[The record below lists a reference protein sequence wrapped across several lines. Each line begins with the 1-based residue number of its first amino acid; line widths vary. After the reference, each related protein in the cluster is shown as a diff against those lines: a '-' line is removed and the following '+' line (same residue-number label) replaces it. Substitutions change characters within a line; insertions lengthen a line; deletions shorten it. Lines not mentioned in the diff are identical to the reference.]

1 MNRLFLCILVC
12 VWSQHAQ
19 AQFSI
24 TLFDKT
30 STQPLAFAQV
40 NYEWTDEKTA
50 TKNIRL
56 ALANNRGEFE
66 IEEASIK
73 NLAVF
78 TITHPYIGTQ
88 SLTTLYLLQNNY
100 KLYLSSNTKP
110 LDEVVISG
118 NRTPEKTAD
127 IPRQIEVVDKSAITF
142 GNNQNTADLLF
153 NQSNIYIQK
162 SQQGGGS
169 PILRGFEANRV
180 VIMVDGVR
188 LNNAIFRGGH
198 LQNIIRIDQN
208 ILTSAEVLY
217 GPGSVIYGSD
227 AMGGVVSLNTR
238 GPVLNNTSKKLAIKN
253 EFYIRSSSANN
264 ELTNHYNINIGSKKW
279 AAFTAITHSTFG
291 NIITGKNR
299 NLSWGNLGLR
309 PTFIKTINGVDQVV
323 TNPNKYEQ
331 VESNYKQTD
340 IIQKILFT
348 PSTNSQHTLNL
359 QYSTTSNVPRYD
371 RLTDLT
377 NAGILASAAWY
388 YGPEKRLLVAYTIA
402 STLSK
407 TWFDSYK
414 ITPAYQ
420 VIEESRHNRSYGSI
434 WLSSRIEKVN
444 VSSIN
449 VDLYKRIKKHNLHYG
464 IDAQHN
470 TVSSTAFRTNI
481 NTSEHQNISTR
492 YPAGG
497 SNYAFGALFLSHSI
511 ALSNRWLINEGI
523 RFSKIYSEAKF
534 GQSTLYYPFLPTST
548 IQKNYAVNGN
558 LGLAYLLHKD
568 TRFYTNIG
576 NGFRAPNIDDLN
588 KIFDSKTQF
597 VILPN
602 SNLKAEKSLTTDL
615 GLNTIILKKLSIN
628 ASVFYTQLYDA
639 IIVQSTQING
649 SDSITYDGIKA
660 KANTLLNAQ
669 KGFIYGWS
677 INGKLVL
684 KTNLHLYGASTYTYG
699 RINNQQNLTPLDHIP
714 PIYGKAGAVLKLK
727 GFVIDAYTQFNGA
740 KPLQQYN
747 INGEDNLQYA
757 TSNGLPAWYTVNL
770 KTQYSVYKRG
780 TLVTLQT
787 GVENILDTHYR
798 LFASGISAMGRNFYA
813 TIRVGF

>member
-12 VWSQHAQ
+12 VWTQYAQ

-40 NYEWTDEKTA
+40 NYEWTDEKTS

-118 NRTPEKTAD
+118 NRTPEKTAN

-238 GPVLNNTSKKLAIKN
+238 GPALNNTSKKLAIKN

-377 NAGILASAAWY
+377 NAGILSSAAWY

-402 STLSK
+402 STLSQ

-420 VIEESRHNRSYGSI
+420 VIEESRHNRSYGSV

-548 IQKNYAVNGN
+548 IQNNYAVNGN
-558 LGLAYLLHKD
+558 IGLVYLLHKD

-576 NGFRAPNIDDLN
+576 NAFRAPNIDDLN

-639 IIVQSTQING
+639 IVVQSTQING

-677 INGKLVL
+677 INGKLVI

-714 PIYGKAGAVLKLK
+714 PFYGKAGALLKLK

-757 TSNGLPAWYTVNL
+757 TSNGLPAWYTVNF

-787 GVENILDTHYR
+787 GVENIFDTHYR

>member
-12 VWSQHAQ
+12 VWSQYAL

-238 GPVLNNTSKKLAIKN
+238 GPALNNTSKKLAIKN
-253 EFYIRSSSANN
+253 EFYIRSSLANN

-299 NLSWGNLGLR
+299 DISWGNLGLR

-348 PSTNSQHTLNL
+348 PSTNTQHTLNL

-420 VIEESRHNRSYGSI
+420 VIEESRHNRSYGSV
-434 WLSSRIEKVN
+434 WQSSRIEKVN

-449 VDLYKRIKKHNLHYG
+449 IDLYKRIKNHNLHYG

-511 ALSNRWLINEGI
+511 ALTNRWLINEGI

-558 LGLAYLLHKD
+558 IGLACLLHKD

-639 IIVQSTQING
+639 IVVQSTQING

-714 PIYGKAGAVLKLK
+714 PFYGKAGAVLKLK

-757 TSNGLPAWYTVNL
+757 TSNGLPAWYTVNF

-787 GVENILDTHYR
+787 GVENIFDTHYR